1 MPEDLRLIDIH
12 VSESVN
18 QHIPSDHSIDVL
30 LDNDYQQQSPSA
42 DNISKQLLTRLN
54 ESNH

>member
-18 QHIPSDHSIDVL
+18 QNIPSDHSIDVL